1 MPGGPSLPPR
11 PKVSDRF
18 VTSDDA
24 LRLSFGGSCSNICVE
39 IQRKPSKPNSEGPNT
54 GHNGQGLESG
64 SSLPTSDVLPGGGT
78 HVLGAG
84 NLAKSLGSVDSM
96 TQMVSEIVKDRPD
109 LLEEVGRRMNVPVE
123 QLRSKLE
130 AMEDGNTIPQQVTD
144 RLSAVNQQFSD
155 LNPMEFPTSVENK
168 DSNTGADLF
177 EEERSQDVMYL
188 YRKSFLS
195 YSDVA
200 FGPIFA
206 AVASLFFWM
215 NALSFMVA
223 IWLLPLS
230 FVVLSGLLLIR
241 VAGIPRSILP
251 MSRLSGG
258 LILSLEILAVLVFA
272 NAFLPIV
279 QIDHWPQCVV
289 LVTFAA
295 VAIGAHIAA
304 IRTDPGFLK
313 MGRAPPPLPMD
324 QLMMLQQAN
333 PYNCITCGIYKPIRS
348 KHCAVCGRCVAE
360 FDHHCPVVMN
370 CVGQGNRRVF
380 TLYLFTLLIA
390 ELLWWNLSTIALKRY
405 LQASQFWHDSS
416 RHPSIFHLMTYW
428 PSLAKELPGPCFM
441 TLLLIPII
449 IGTFSMVLR
458 QIFCIAGGITPNE
471 LLVRGKYDYL
481 KAKDLTF
488 FNPFDAGP
496 VENCIRFWSTER
508 PDWYGIYSTR
518 TDFDPETSLSI
529 YSVSR
534 LLRRWDAIKIQ
545 LAEIRK
551 NRDRQRE
558 EWLLQKY
565 GSKTNK
571 SANDKSSCVS
581 CEMAACSK
589 A

>member
-1 MPGGPSLPPR
+1 M
-11 PKVSDRF
+11 
-18 VTSDDA
+18 
-24 LRLSFGGSCSNICVE
+24 
-39 IQRKPSKPNSEGPNT
+39 QRKPSKPNSDGPST
-54 GHNGQGLESG
+54 MGHNGQGSEAG
-64 SSLPTSDVLPGGGT
+64 SFSNSAGYSPGEGT
-78 HVLGAG
+78 QIMGAG
-84 NLAKSLGSVDSM
+84 NHNLAPNFGSADSM
-96 TQMVSEIVKDRPD
+96 TQMVSAIVKDRPD

-130 AMEDGNTIPQQVTD
+130 AMEDGNTLPQQVAD

-155 LNPMEFPTSVENK
+155 FNPMEFPTSIENK
-168 DSNTGADLF
+168 DCNSGADLF

-200 FGPIFA
+200 FGPIF
-206 AVASLFFWM
+206 VATAILFFWM
-215 NALSFMVA
+215 NALSFMIA

-241 VAGIPRSILP
+241 VAGIPRTLIP

-258 LILSLEILAVLVFA
+258 LILSLEILAVAVFA
-272 NAFLPIV
+272 NTFLPIV
-279 QIDHWPQCVV
+279 QIDHWPQSIVFI
-289 LVTFAA
+289 TFAV
-295 VAIGAHIAA
+295 VAIGAHILA
-304 IRTDPGFLK
+304 IRTDAGFLK

-333 PYNCITCGIYKPIRS
+333 PYNCVTCGIYKPIRS
-348 KHCAVCGRCVAE
+348 KHCAICGRCVAE

-370 CVGQGNRRVF
+370 CVGRGNRRVF
-380 TLYLFTLLIA
+380 CLYLFTLLIA
-390 ELLWWNLSTIALKRY
+390 EFLWWNLATIALRRY
-405 LQASQFWHDSS
+405 LQMANVWHDSS
-416 RHPSIFHLMTYW
+416 RYPSIFQLIAYW

-449 IGTFSMVLR
+449 LGTFFMVLR
-458 QIFCIAGGITPNE
+458 QLFCIAGGITPNE

-481 KAKDLTF
+481 KAKDMTF

-496 VENCIRFWSTER
+496 VENCIQFWSTER
-508 PDWYGIYSTR
+508 PDWYGIYSAR
-518 TDFDPETSLSI
+518 TDLNPENSLSA

-534 LLRRWDAIKIQ
+534 LLRRWDSIKIQ
-545 LAEIRK
+545 LAQIRK
-551 NRDRQRE
+551 NRDKQRE
-558 EWLLQKY
+558 EWLLQRY
-565 GSKTNK
+565 GSK
-571 SANDKSSCVS
+571 ANTKESDQSRQSCTS